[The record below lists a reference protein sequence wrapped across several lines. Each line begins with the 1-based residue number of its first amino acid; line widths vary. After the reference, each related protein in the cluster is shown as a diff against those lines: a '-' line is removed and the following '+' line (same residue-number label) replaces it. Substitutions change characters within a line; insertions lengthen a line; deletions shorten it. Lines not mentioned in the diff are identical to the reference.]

1 MWPLNE
7 HECYVSVAIE
17 ADGPI
22 PGPNSM
28 LSIGAAALISTGA
41 CTGTFSANLETL
53 PEARPDPATMRWWK
67 KHPEAWT
74 AARQDLQRPAIAMR
88 RLRGWLG
95 EQHNRHG
102 PPVMVAR
109 ALAYDAMWVRWY
121 LLRFTGE
128 DPFTRRGV
136 DIRTL
141 AMLHLGDGY
150 HRANRSRWP
159 TEEAEPARTRHM
171 ALNDALAQGA
181 EFIALIEAL
190 RRARP
195 PGTPAGG

>member
-7 HECYVSVAIE
+7 HECYVSVDIK

-28 LSIGAAALISTGA
+28 LSIGAAVLTSTGA
-41 CTGTFSANLETL
+41 CTGMFSANLETL
-53 PEARPDPATMRWWK
+53 PEARPHTATMRWWK
-67 KHPEAWT
+67 KQPEAWT
-74 AARQDLQRPAIAMR
+74 AARRDLQRPIIAMQ
-88 RLRGWLG
+88 RLRDWLCA
-95 EQHNRHG
+95 QHDHHG

-109 ALAYDAMWVRWY
+109 PLAHDAMWVRWY

-128 DPFTRRGV
+128 DPFTRRGI

-150 HRANRSRWP
+150 HRANRSLWP
-159 TEEAEPARTRHM
+159 AGEAEPTRARHV
-171 ALNDALAQGA
+171 ALNGALAQGA

-195 PGTPAGG
+195 PGTAAGD